1 MGAARMVRE
10 PMEDSMQV
18 SLTPKLEKLLRA
30 KVESGLYENESEVV
44 RAALRLLA
52 ARDEVQAL
60 KLERLRQ
67 ALRRGEADIDAG
79 RVTRLASD
87 EDLDTFFARL

>member
-1 MGAARMVRE
+1 MVRE
-10 PMEDSMQV
+10 AMEDHMQV

-44 RAALRLLA
+44 RDALRLMEA
-52 ARDEVQAL
+52 SDEVQRL

-79 RVTRLASD
+79 RVTRLTSD
-87 EDLDTFFARL
+87 EDLEAFFARL

>member
-1 MGAARMVRE
+1 MVGE
-10 PMEDSMQV
+10 KMEDRTQV

-44 RAALRLLA
+44 RDALRLME

-79 RVTRLASD
+79 GVTRLTSD
-87 EDLDTFFARL
+87 EDLDAFFARL

>member
-1 MGAARMVRE
+1 MGAAPMLRE
-10 PMEDSMQV
+10 PMEGRMQV

-44 RAALRLLA
+44 RDALRLMEA
-52 ARDEVQAL
+52 HDEVQGL

-79 RVTRLASD
+79 RVTRLTGD
-87 EDLDTFFARL
+87 EDLDAFFARL